1 MNSFEKK
8 MLIEIL
14 KTLKEC
20 DDRIKTLEARFY
32 DEPTMEDCEEII
44 TPITQELFDEIL
56 SITGNKLIFM
66 GIA

>member
-32 DEPTMEDCEEII
+32 DEPTMEDCEEIL
-44 TPITQELFDEIL
+44 TPITQELFDKIL

>member
-32 DEPTMEDCEEII
+32 DEPAMEEIAKR
-44 TPITQELFDEIL
+44 L
-56 SITGNKLIFM
+56 
-66 GIA
+66 